1 MVKRKGLNIYAICE
15 SIAQQT
21 GQPLGAVNK
30 AIVAAGLARLLEKT
44 RLDPGTFTEQN
55 VEQLQHEAAS
65 RARLHGL
72 LES

>member
-1 MVKRKGLNIYAICE
+1 MVKRKGLNIYAIV
-15 SIAQQT
+15 SPSQSNRPA
-21 GQPLGAVNK
+21 LGVVNK

-72 LES
+72 LEN